1 MRGRTAPPSLFM
13 AEALAELQSWMLD
26 SIVAGAAPPEAAR
39 ARIAGDA
46 RLGPEARFA
55 IYAGGYR
62 ARLAETLREDYPALR
77 LLVGETV
84 FDLFARSYIEARP
97 PRHFSLYDYGAG
109 FADHLEATRPKQGG
123 GPLAALPAAV
133 ARLER
138 ARAEV
143 QRAEGLERT
152 PGPPLMADAAMLPG
166 LRLKL
171 PDSVRLLR
179 LDFDLLPPV
188 EASDRGGK
196 AVVPE
201 PRESLVAV
209 ARSGWRVRLHAL
221 EPWQHAWL
229 ERLGSDGAEVHAAAA
244 AAARAS
250 EGDCG
255 ALLACLILWLPAA
268 ASFGL
273 VTAA

>member
-1 MRGRTAPPSLFM
+1 MP
-13 AEALAELQSWMLD
+13 EALAALQSWLLD
-26 SIVAGAAPPEAAR
+26 GILAGAAPRQAVL

-46 RLGPEARFA
+46 KLGAEDRFA

-62 ARLAETLREDYPALR
+62 TRLLETLREDYPALR
-77 LLVGETV
+77 LLVGATV
-84 FDLFARSYIEARP
+84 FDLFASSYIGACP
-97 PRHFSLYDYGAG
+97 PHHFSLYDYGAG
-109 FADHLEATRPKQGG
+109 FADHLEATRPDDG

-143 QRAEGLERT
+143 SRAEGIERDRRA
-152 PGPPLMADAAMLPG
+152 PLTADAAMTPG

-171 PDSVRLLR
+171 PDSVRLLT
-179 LDFDLLPPV
+179 LGFDLAPLI
-188 EASDRGGK
+188 EAGERGEK

-201 PRESLVAV
+201 ARETRIAV

-221 EPWQHAWL
+221 EPWLHAWL
-229 ERLGSDGAEVHAAAA
+229 EAIGPGGADVQEAAA

-250 EGDCG
+250 RRPGG
-255 ALLACLILWLPAA
+255 ALIADLFLWIPGGSAA
-268 ASFGL
+268 GL
-273 VTAA
+273 VVAA